1 MRTRRVAWASS
12 WSTARP
18 STAAIRR
25 AVSASDSGSR
35 PTTAVRSR
43 GSRPQPRL
51 RSASSG
57 RVVATTSRGT
67 PLASS
72 TRWRTKASSASSAQ
86 CRSSSTSTSG
96 RLAAIASRKR
106 RQPRLQPLA
115 VGRLLD
121 RGGEGVGELG
131 GHGRR
136 AVELEDARLR
146 LEHLPERPEADALPV
161 GQAVAL
167 APGDQLG
174 LGVHERAELADQPA
188 LADPGLAGDG
198 DQPHRGLVAGAGVGA
213 PQPLQLGLPAQE
225 RRGRGLL
232 DGDPEPGAGGDGQP
246 HRQRPGLALDPDR
259 GQRLVV
265 EQPPGRPEGRLAD
278 QHAPDRGHPSSRE
291 AVLMPMRTSSASSC
305 AASSMARPQRTARSG
320 SSSWVDGAPNTAIT
334 PSPMNLSRVPP
345 NRSISRR
352 TRAW

>member
-161 GQAVAL
+161 GQAVTL
-167 APGDQLG
+167 TPGDQLG

-198 DQPHRGLVAGAGVGA
+198 DQPHR
-213 PQPLQLGLPAQE
+213 
-225 RRGRGLL
+225 
-232 DGDPEPGAGGDGQP
+232 
-246 HRQRPGLALDPDR
+246 QRPGRALDPDR

-265 EQPPGRPEGRLAD
+265 EQPPGRPEGGLAD
-278 QHAPDRGHPSSRE
+278 QHAPTGATPSSRE
-291 AVLMPMRTSSASSC
+291 AVLTTSPTTPSLRCWSAATTASPVLMPMRTSSASSC